1 MKSKDRQILF
11 VTIFSVLLF
20 LEDNPARECLYDM
33 TLFLFK
39 ILKEGVVTQCLV
51 RRGFD
56 LKIGAFLRHK
66 SVLHVVSLHL
76 AV

>member
-1 MKSKDRQILF
+1 MNVF
-11 VTIFSVLLF
+11 
-20 LEDNPARECLYDM
+20 NDM

-39 ILKEGVVTQCLV
+39 ILKEGVAVQWLA

-56 LKIGAFLRHK
+56 LKVGAFLRHK
-66 SVLHVVSLHL
+66 SVLQIVSLHP